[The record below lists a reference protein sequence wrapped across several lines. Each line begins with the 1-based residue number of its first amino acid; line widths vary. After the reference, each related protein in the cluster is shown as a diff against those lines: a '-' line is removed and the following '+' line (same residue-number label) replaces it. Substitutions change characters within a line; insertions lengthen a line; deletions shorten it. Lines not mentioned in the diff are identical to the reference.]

1 MNKTLISFLMT
12 SLFWGT
18 SVTVLSGCG
27 SDADDSDTTLID
39 SGTDSSETVDGGDSI
54 DTGETTDGDDSTDV
68 DETVDDIESWN
79 IHTGVNSADDFS
91 NLTFVPINLYLGLDG
106 ISIDSESNQF
116 VVEAEING
124 LTSITL
130 DGETVITVSQDEY
143 GINITANND
152 AANLVEYILQGD
164 FIQTVTFYSDE
175 SFKLSLNGVN
185 IASSDGPAINI
196 QSKQRAFVNLSDGTN
211 NSLSD
216 SSTWNDRLLA
226 DGESMDLKATIFSE
240 GALIFAGNGLLD
252 ITAAKKHALC
262 SDQHVRVMSGQI
274 NINAKKKDA
283 IRANN
288 AFVMDGGELLIYTD
302 AGKGIKVE
310 GKENDNGGYG
320 FITLNDG
327 YINIETYDKAITA
340 SWEAEDDAKTTTTA
354 DDPDARVTING
365 GDINIV
371 TYGIPYETSSDSLS
385 PEGIE
390 AKSTLVINGGNLD
403 IQTTDDALNAG
414 DGIEIHDGYIY
425 ASASHND
432 AIDSNGTLSISGG
445 VVVANGASGVEGG
458 MDCDNNTFKI
468 TGGLLV
474 GIGGRNSSVTRS
486 VTTQNTVSLR
496 NIKSGN
502 LIVSDSSGNVAFAYA
517 MPNSASAVVL
527 SSPDLQTGQRYTVTT
542 GGTLGS
548 YSDKFNGLYLEPT
561 LTSNG
566 STVASF
572 TISSTVT
579 SGN

>member
-1 MNKTLISFLMT
+1 MNKSLVSLLIT
-12 SLFWGT
+12 SLLWGA
-18 SVTVLSGCG
+18 SATVLTGCG
-27 SDADDSDTTLID
+27 SDDNDSVVV
-39 SGTDSSETVDGGDSI
+39 DSSTDETEIVDGA
-54 DTGETTDGDDSTDV
+54 TDGDSTDTDEDTDSGDEVV
-68 DETVDDIESWN
+68 DNDNIESWN

-91 NLTFVPINLYLGLDG
+91 ALTFSPINLYLGLDG
-106 ISIDSESNQF
+106 ISIDSESNQL
-116 VVEAEING
+116 VVGTETDG
-124 LTSITL
+124 VTPITL
-130 DGETVITVSQDEY
+130 EGETVITVSREEY
-143 GINITANND
+143 GITITANND

-164 FIQTVTFYSDE
+164 YSQTVSFYSDE

-185 IASSDGPAINI
+185 IASTDGPAINI
-196 QSKQRAFVNLSDGTN
+196 QSKQRAFINLIDGSE

-216 SSTWNDRLLA
+216 SSTWSDRLLA
-226 DGESMDLKATIFSE
+226 DGKSMDLKATMFSE
-240 GALIFAGNGLLD
+240 GALIFAGSGALD

-262 SDQHVRVMSGQI
+262 SDQHVRLVAGQL
-274 NINAKKKDA
+274 NINAKKKDG

-288 AFVMDGGELLIYTD
+288 AFVMDGGALSIYTD

-320 FITLNDG
+320 FITLNSGSIDL
-327 YINIETYDKAITA
+327 ETYDKAITA
-340 SWEAEDDAKTTTTA
+340 SWEAEDDADTVTTA
-354 DDPDARVTING
+354 DDPDARVTVNG
-365 GDINIV
+365 GDIKVV

-414 DGIEIHDGYIY
+414 DAIVINDGYVY

-432 AIDSNGTLSISGG
+432 AIDSNGTLTISGG

-496 NIKSGN
+496 NVNSGN

-542 GGTLGS
+542 GGSVGG
-548 YSDKFNGLYLEPT
+548 YSEHFNGLYIEPT
-561 LTSNG
+561 LASGG
-566 STVASF
+566 STPASF